1 MTTEIESGIND
12 VTVFRDG
19 ARVTRSGKERLTA
32 GERIVLVRGIS
43 QYAHDD
49 SFRVKG
55 RGAAVL
61 KGIDVRSRTQ
71 VFEPEG
77 NIASL
82 REELDELEK
91 ERKRISDSIELQESR
106 LGHLTSIAEQFSTEF
121 GQWYAA
127 GESSMENLAKMD
139 KTIVKML
146 NDVRKKLRELNQE
159 LEEIDVKIQVVHANI
174 ERVQGQRRTLT
185 TKDVQVTLDVREDSS
200 IELEITYQLGGAGW
214 SPTYDVDIGDE
225 SSDVKRIALVYN
237 QTLEDWKDVGL
248 IVSTASARRVEA
260 VKAAPF
266 YVDALSPTLRYGGR
280 MDDIVASVS
289 EAAEYYDEDEGLDY
303 MKEEEQIV
311 YEPEPEMD
319 ETFATATETLS
330 GTMIYE
336 VPGRVS
342 IPAGDEP
349 QPITLT
355 EESFDSRRLYYW
367 NAYAMPEVVAQDEIT
382 NADSVML
389 PGTVKVYAAGDFLG
403 EASVGLIAPRET
415 FKLGTRTAYDVKA
428 EKKLAAKDTEKAGFS
443 RGKRK
448 RGYDYRLEIRS
459 FSKKP
464 IQMRVVDRIPHSNS
478 EKIQVELKP
487 MQIPTKKSE
496 LGVLEWEVTVDAEKE
511 LAIEYAFEV
520 EWEKDV
526 RIQPPLP

>member
-1 MTTEIESGIND
+1 MTTEIEAGITD

-19 ARVTRSGKERLTA
+19 ARVTRSGKDHLNA
-32 GERIVLVRGIS
+32 GEQVVLVKGIS
-43 QYAHDD
+43 QYAHSD

-61 KGIDVRSRTQ
+61 KGIDIKSRSE

-77 NIASL
+77 DIASMS
-82 REELDELEK
+82 EELDELER
-91 ERKRISDSIELQESR
+91 ERKRIADDIEQQQSR

-127 GESSMENLAKMD
+127 GESSIENLDKMD
-139 KTIVKML
+139 KTMVKMM
-146 NDVRKKLRELNQE
+146 NDVKKKLRELNE
-159 LEEIDVKIQVVHANI
+159 KLEEIDVRIQVIHANI
-174 ERVQGQRRTLT
+174 DRVQGQRRTIA
-185 TKDVQVTLDVREDSS
+185 TKEVQVTLDVKEDTS
-200 IELEITYQLGGAGW
+200 IELEVTYQLGRAGW

-225 SSDVKRIALVYN
+225 ASDLKRIALVHN
-237 QTLEDWKDVGL
+237 QTLEDWEDIGL

-266 YVDALSPTLRYGGR
+266 YVDALSPTVGYGAPMEGAVR
-280 MDDIVASVS
+280 SAPGAV
-289 EAAEYYDEDEGLDY
+289 EYLDEDEGLDLL
-303 MKEEEQIV
+303 KEEEIE
-311 YEPEPEMD
+311 YEPEPEIE
-319 ETFATATETLS
+319 ETYATASETLS

-336 VPGRVS
+336 VPGKVS
-342 IPAGDEP
+342 IPSGDEP

-355 EESFDSRRLYYW
+355 EESFTSRRLYYW

-389 PGTVKVYAAGDFLG
+389 PGSVKVYAAGDFLG
-403 EASVGLIAPRET
+403 ETNVGLIAPRET
-415 FKLGTRTAYDVKA
+415 FRLGTRTAYDVKA
-428 EKKLAAKDTEKAGFS
+428 EKKLAGKDTEKAGFS
-443 RGKRK
+443 RGKRR
-448 RGYDYRLEIRS
+448 RGYEYRLEIES

-464 IQMRVVDRIPHSNS
+464 IELRVVDRIPHSNS

-487 MQIPTKKSE
+487 MQISPKKSE

-526 RIQPPLP
+526 QIQPPLP

>member
-1 MTTEIESGIND
+1 MTTEIKAGITD

-19 ARVTRSGKERLTA
+19 ARVTRSGKERLTT
-32 GERIVLVRGIS
+32 GEQTVLVKGIS
-43 QYAHDD
+43 QYAHSD

-61 KGIDVRSRTQ
+61 KGIDVKSRTE
-71 VFEPEG
+71 VFEPKG
-77 NIASL
+77 NIASM
-82 REELDELEK
+82 REELEELDK
-91 ERKRISDSIELQESR
+91 ERKRITDDIEQQQAR

-127 GESSMENLAKMD
+127 GESSIENLDKMD
-139 KTIVKML
+139 KTMVKML
-146 NDVRKKLRELNQE
+146 NDVRKKLRELNE
-159 LEEIDVKIQVVHANI
+159 KLEEIDVKIQVIHANI
-174 ERVQGQRRTLT
+174 DRVQGQRRTIA
-185 TKDVQVTLDVREDSS
+185 TKEVQVTLDVKEDSS
-200 IELEITYQLGGAGW
+200 IELEVTYQLGRAGW

-225 SSDVKRIALVYN
+225 ASDLKRIALVYN
-237 QTLEDWKDVGL
+237 QTFEDWKDVGL

-266 YVDALSPTLRYGGR
+266 YVDALSPTVGYGGR
-280 MDDIVASVS
+280 MDDAVRGAPV
-289 EAAEYYDEDEGLDY
+289 AAEYYDEDEGLDL

-311 YEPEPEMD
+311 YEPEPEIE
-319 ETFATATETLS
+319 ETYATASETLS

-336 VPGRVS
+336 VPGKVS
-342 IPAGDEP
+342 IPSGDEP
-349 QPITLT
+349 QPITLS

-367 NAYAMPEVVAQDEIT
+367 NAYVMPEVVAQDEIT
-382 NADSVML
+382 NGDSVML

-403 EASVGLIAPRET
+403 ETNVGLIAPRET
-415 FKLGTRTAYDVKA
+415 FRLGTRTAYDVKA
-428 EKKLAAKDTEKAGFS
+428 EKKLAGKDTEKAGFS
-443 RGKRK
+443 RGKRR
-448 RGYDYRLEIRS
+448 RGYEYRLEIKS

-478 EKIQVELKP
+478 EKIHVEMKP

-496 LGVLEWEVTVDAEKE
+496 LGVLEWEVTMDAEKE

-526 RIQPPLP
+526 QIQPPLP

>member
-237 QTLEDWKDVGL
+237 QTLEDWKDVG
-248 IVSTASARRVEA
+248 
-260 VKAAPF
+260 
-266 YVDALSPTLRYGGR
+266 
-280 MDDIVASVS
+280 
-289 EAAEYYDEDEGLDY
+289 
-303 MKEEEQIV
+303 
-311 YEPEPEMD
+311 
-319 ETFATATETLS
+319 
-330 GTMIYE
+330 
-336 VPGRVS
+336 
-342 IPAGDEP
+342 
-349 QPITLT
+349 
-355 EESFDSRRLYYW
+355 
-367 NAYAMPEVVAQDEIT
+367 
-382 NADSVML
+382 
-389 PGTVKVYAAGDFLG
+389 
-403 EASVGLIAPRET
+403 
-415 FKLGTRTAYDVKA
+415 
-428 EKKLAAKDTEKAGFS
+428 
-443 RGKRK
+443 
-448 RGYDYRLEIRS
+448 
-459 FSKKP
+459 
-464 IQMRVVDRIPHSNS
+464 
-478 EKIQVELKP
+478 
-487 MQIPTKKSE
+487 
-496 LGVLEWEVTVDAEKE
+496 
-511 LAIEYAFEV
+511 
-520 EWEKDV
+520 
-526 RIQPPLP
+526 